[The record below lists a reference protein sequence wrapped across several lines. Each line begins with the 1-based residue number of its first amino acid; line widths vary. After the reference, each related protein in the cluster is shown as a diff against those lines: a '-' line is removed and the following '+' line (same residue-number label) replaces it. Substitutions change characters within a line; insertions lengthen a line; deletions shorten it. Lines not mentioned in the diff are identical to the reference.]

1 MGITTAAFIRKAETE
16 YSRLRRSA
24 LEYEWRSAFPQLPL
38 MLSFLA
44 TKGKSLI
51 EFSELDDKDKAEE
64 LAYEICSKQ
73 QKDYDPIY
81 ESAAAT
87 FDGKTGSTKFLKDVI
102 SILYRVGAI
111 GVKLRPG
118 GAFMYSH
125 RDD

>member
-1 MGITTAAFIRKAETE
+1 
-16 YSRLRRSA
+16 
-24 LEYEWRSAFPQLPL
+24 

-125 RDD
+125 RDDPLIDPLMINESTRIQVHEMLQASMGSQNTRS